1 MNVGA
6 PLSRLD
12 GATLVL
18 TRADGGALARR
29 ARRLGATTVSVP
41 GLAVRIA
48 HDPTVVAL
56 LRSRARFDDWIFS
69 SPAAVRFA
77 HRLAA
82 PLSLRDARVF
92 AVGAGT
98 RAALAKHAIDAL
110 APTARGESESLLAL
124 PALAD
129 VRGHRIAVVGAPG
142 GRDLIVPA
150 LRARGAAVEP
160 VHVYERLPPRLTR
173 NHFDALAA
181 ASDPLLMLVSSGEA
195 LANLVALLPD
205 VLLQRLRAQ
214 GLMVSSARLAAL
226 ARAAAFADVS
236 IADSAAPDDLLAA
249 AARRL
254 ARHRL

>member
-1 MNVGA
+1 MNAGA
-6 PLSRLD
+6 PLPRLD

-29 ARRLGATTVSVP
+29 ARRLGAASVSVP
-41 GLAVRIA
+41 GLAVRVTR
-48 HDPTVVAL
+48 DPSVAAV

-82 PLSLRDARVF
+82 PLRLHDARAF
-92 AVGAGT
+92 ALGAGT
-98 RAALAKHAIDAL
+98 RAALARRGIEAL
-110 APTARGESESLLAL
+110 APSGRGDSESLLAL

-129 VRGHRIAVVGAPG
+129 VRGRRIALVGAPG
-142 GRDLIVPA
+142 GRDLIMPA
-150 LRARGAAVEP
+150 LRERGARVES
-160 VHVYERLPPRLTR
+160 VHVYERLRPRLTR
-173 NHFDALAA
+173 RHVDALAA
-181 ASDPLLMLVSSGEA
+181 AGDPLLMLVSSGEA

-205 VLLQRLRAQ
+205 ALLQRLRAQ
-214 GLMVSSARLAAL
+214 GLVVSSERLAAR
-226 ARAAAFADVS
+226 ARETGFADVS
-236 IADSAAPDDLLAA
+236 IGDSAAPSDLLAA